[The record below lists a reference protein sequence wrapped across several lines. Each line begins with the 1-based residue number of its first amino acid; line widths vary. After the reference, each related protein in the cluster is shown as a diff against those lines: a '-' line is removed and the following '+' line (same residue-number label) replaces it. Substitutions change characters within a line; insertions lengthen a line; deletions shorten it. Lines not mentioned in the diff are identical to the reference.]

1 MVLGSGEIVQANNVT
16 NSDLFTAL
24 KGSQNN
30 LGIVTRFDIV
40 AFPQGDL
47 WGGTAIYD
55 NTTIPAQLKA
65 FVDFTNNIEK
75 DPYGSLI
82 FDWVY
87 IPSVQKTVILENLYE
102 YTGKFANNQ
111 SSFPPAFKAFSNT
124 SAIGPPLKNT
134 LRLANLSS
142 LTGELNSPANV
153 RYVFRSVSSDTNP
166 NTHSNLYAT
175 LTFTND
181 LKILEDVTKI
191 IDEEFNFYKKDPFY
205 YYASVQ
211 FQPLPRIFTQH
222 SIERG
227 GNVLGLDR
235 YTDNNVC
242 RFFEFDAVRLHPANA
257 RLQFSFST
265 WPGTDRSW
273 TRVSAAWRIM

>member
-1 MVLGSGEIVQANNVT
+1 MQANNLT
-16 NSDLFTAL
+16 NPDLFTAL

-30 LGIVTRFDIV
+30 LGIITRFDIV
-40 AFPQGDL
+40 AFQQGDL

-55 NTTIPAQLKA
+55 NTTIPAQLEA

-87 IPSVQKTVILENLYE
+87 FPSVQKTVILENLYE
-102 YTGKFANNQ
+102 YTGKFANNV

-153 RYVFRSVSSDTNP
+153 RYIIRLIYSNADANAR
-166 NTHSNLYAT
+166 SNLYAT
-175 LTFTND
+175 LTFTNN
-181 LKILEDVTKI
+181 LNILQDVTKI
-191 IDEEFNFYKKDPFY
+191 IDNEFNFYKKDPFY

-211 FQPLPRIFTQH
+211 FQPLPRVFTQH

-242 RFFEFDAVRLHPANA
+242 TFFSSEAVGLDLADDY
-257 RLQFSFST
+257 L
-265 WPGTDRSW
+265 
-273 TRVSAAWRIM
+273 